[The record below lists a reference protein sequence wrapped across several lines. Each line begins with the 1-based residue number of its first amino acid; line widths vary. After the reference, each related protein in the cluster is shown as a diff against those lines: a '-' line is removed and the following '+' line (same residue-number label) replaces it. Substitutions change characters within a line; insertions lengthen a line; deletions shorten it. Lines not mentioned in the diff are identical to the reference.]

1 MMDKNQAREILMKP
15 AWLSE
20 PYWRVEALKLAD
32 EEFLPRIR
40 EILLDPDEGYQ
51 VHLAAAKAL
60 LRLGD
65 SEFVEEIAYR
75 SEPCHPSTR
84 VAAVRA
90 LGERYAPTS
99 EVVQRT
105 LRDIWEEGNMWSQ
118 ERDELKVY
126 YLDALS
132 SSFPAIVQGD
142 DSIVDTLLALVNFQ
156 HEHPRVLERVV
167 ELLLQARGRGAGPL
181 FARAL
186 EEARDTHYLARIYIR
201 AIGEAGDPSYFEV
214 IASYPEY
221 VRKTAPHAYS
231 DTLAAVIGVAGRLGM
246 YEWLKEAGKRDLYFG
261 THTAWLRALG
271 EVARRQPQH
280 REEIVAILRRYIK
293 PHDSTRSYKINWG
306 VVPDRYAGHPPGA
319 KVGEPEDDSV
329 VLHNTA
335 IEVLQSL
342 GEEVEVQP

>member
-1 MMDKNQAREILMKP
+1 MEMTRDMVQEILSRE
-15 AWLSE
+15 AYLCDG
-20 PYWRVEALKLAD
+20 YFRVRAVEAAD
-32 EEFLPRIR
+32 EEFLPRLR
-40 EILLDPDEGYQ
+40 EMFLDPNEGFH
-51 VHLAAAKAL
+51 VHLAIAKAL

-65 SEFVEEIAYR
+65 GEFVERVAY
-75 SEPCHPSTR
+75 SAEPRHPSTR

-90 LGERYAPTS
+90 LGERYEPTPDA
-99 EVVQRT
+99 VQRT
-105 LRDIWEEGNMWSQ
+105 LHEVWKEGDMWYQ
-118 ERDELKVY
+118 DRQELKIH
-126 YLDALS
+126 YLDYLRSA
-132 SSFPAIVQGD
+132 VQGVED
-142 DSIVDTLLALVNFQ
+142 AIDVLLALVDFQ

-167 ELLLQARGRGAGPL
+167 ELLLQARGRDAAPV
-181 FARAL
+181 FARAF
-186 EEARDTHYLARIYIR
+186 EEVRDAHYLARIYIR

-293 PHDSTRSYKINWG
+293 PRDPTRSYKINWG

-329 VLHNTA
+329 LLHNTA
-335 IEVLQSL
+335 LEVLREL
-342 GEEVEVQP
+342 GEDVEV